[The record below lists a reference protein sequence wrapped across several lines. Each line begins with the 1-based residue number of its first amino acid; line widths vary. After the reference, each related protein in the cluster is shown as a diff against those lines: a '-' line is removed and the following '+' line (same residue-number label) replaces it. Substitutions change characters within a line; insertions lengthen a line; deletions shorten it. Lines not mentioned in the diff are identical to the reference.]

1 MRANST
7 HNILSLSKLRSNDGD
22 IISIS
27 NGLPTFTFFNFH
39 IHQKQFAM
47 KKFLFF
53 IVAVF
58 GFGVLVAQSPA
69 DASSFSAEK
78 VVNKES
84 SFVLT
89 FHQLND
95 DVVNAINELQSTTDG
110 ARQLFTSVSADPAN
124 NTVTVK
130 LANDKMSQLDLT
142 NYLKGYL
149 PQALSRST
157 SNMSVE

>member
-1 MRANST
+1 
-7 HNILSLSKLRSNDGD
+7 
-22 IISIS
+22 
-27 NGLPTFTFFNFH
+27 
-39 IHQKQFAM
+39 M